1 MPSATPPRTDTAED
15 EGRYLALRT
24 RDARF
29 DGQFFT
35 GVTSTGI
42 YCRPVCAV
50 RTPRRENCSF
60 FALAAQAESAGFR
73 PCLRCRPEVAP
84 QALAWSVQDA
94 TTILVQQAVR
104 LLDASEAWGDGQ
116 GTTVAQLAQRLGV
129 SDRHLRRIFESAL
142 GISPLQYLQTRRLLT
157 AKQLLTDT
165 DLPVTQVGLLSG
177 FASVRRFNAAFAQ
190 HYHLN
195 PSALRRQPQRA
206 PDAPAP
212 LAGQGDEATP
222 GGAVRVRL
230 GYRPPYDIA
239 ALVGFFAARAVPG
252 MEWADPA
259 TRCLRRTLAM
269 PGPDGAARTGWV
281 EAQFDP
287 ARHQITLRVGDGLR
301 DALPQVIHR
310 ARAWLDV
317 DADPLAI
324 EAALG
329 TAFPAGEGLRVPGCL
344 DGFELAVRAILGQQ
358 ITVAAARTLAA
369 RLVARFGDAVA
380 TPWPELALSF
390 PRAAVLAQADGDA
403 LGQLGIVRQRQGAIT
418 ALARAVAGGELSLH
432 IGAPVASTLA
442 ALRALPGV
450 GDWTAQYIA
459 MRALRWPDAF
469 PAGDVA
475 LQQAL
480 GVRGQPKP
488 AHAAE
493 QAAEAWRPWR
503 SYALVR
509 AWAGAHLAASAT
521 TASSSRS
528 TPD

>member
-1 MPSATPPRTDTAED
+1 
-15 EGRYLALRT
+15 
-24 RDARF
+24 
-29 DGQFFT
+29 
-35 GVTSTGI
+35 
-42 YCRPVCAV
+42 
-50 RTPRRENCSF
+50 
-60 FALAAQAESAGFR
+60 
-73 PCLRCRPEVAP
+73 
-84 QALAWSVQDA
+84 
-94 TTILVQQAVR
+94 
-104 LLDASEAWGDGQ
+104 
-116 GTTVAQLAQRLGV
+116 
-129 SDRHLRRIFESAL
+129 
-142 GISPLQYLQTRRLLT
+142 
-157 AKQLLTDT
+157 
-165 DLPVTQVGLLSG
+165 
-177 FASVRRFNAAFAQ
+177 
-190 HYHLN
+190 
-195 PSALRRQPQRA
+195 
-206 PDAPAP
+206 
-212 LAGQGDEATP
+212 
-222 GGAVRVRL
+222 
-230 GYRPPYDIA
+230 
-239 ALVGFFAARAVPG
+239 
-252 MEWADPA
+252 
-259 TRCLRRTLAM
+259 M

-281 EAQFDP
+281 EARFDP
-287 ARHQITLRVGDGLR
+287 TRHHITLRVSDGLR

-329 TAFPAGEGLRVPGCL
+329 AAFPAGEGLRVPGCL

-369 RLVARFGDAVA
+369 RLVARFGDAVG
-380 TPWPELALSF
+380 TPWPELARSF
-390 PRAAVLAQADGDA
+390 PRAATLAQADGDA
-403 LGQLGIVRQRQGAIT
+403 LGRLGIVRQRQGAIT

-503 SYALVR
+503 SYAVVR
-509 AWAGAHLAASAT
+509 AWAGAHLAASGT
-521 TASSSRS
+521 RNPS
-528 TPD
+528 TSD

>member
-1 MPSATPPRTDTAED
+1 MSSPAA
-15 EGRYLALRT
+15 ALDADACYRALKAH
-24 RDARF
+24 DARF
-29 DGQFFT
+29 DGRFFT
-35 GVTSTGI
+35 AVTSTGI
-42 YCRPVCAV
+42 YCRPVCRV
-50 RTPRRENCSF
+50 RTPRRENCRF
-60 FALAAQAESAGFR
+60 FDLAAQAEAAGFR
-73 PCLRCRPEVAP
+73 PCLRCRPELAP
-84 QALAWSVQDA
+84 HALAWSIQDA
-94 TTILVQQAVR
+94 SAILAEQAAR
-104 LLDASEAWGDGQ
+104 LLDDPATSAADGF
-116 GTTVAQLAQRLGV
+116 GMPALAARLGV
-129 SDRHLRRIFESAL
+129 SDRHLRRIFEARF
-142 GISPLQYLQTRRLLT
+142 GVSPLQYLQTRRLLT

-222 GGAVRVRL
+222 SGAVRVRL
-230 GYRPPYDIA
+230 GYRPPYDVA
-239 ALVGFFAARAVPG
+239 ALVAFFAARAVPG

-287 ARHQITLRVGDGLR
+287 ARHQITLRVSDGLR

-329 TAFPAGEGLRVPGCL
+329 AAFPAGEGLRVPGCL

-380 TPWPELALSF
+380 TPWPELARSF

-432 IGAPVASTLA
+432 IGAPVASTMA

-503 SYALVR
+503 SYAVVR
-509 AWAGAHLAASAT
+509 AWAGAHLAASGT
-521 TASSSRS
+521 RNPS
-528 TPD
+528 TSD

>member
-1 MPSATPPRTDTAED
+1 MHPRHWRGRALKPP
-15 EGRYLALRT
+15 
-24 RDARF
+24 
-29 DGQFFT
+29 
-35 GVTSTGI
+35 
-42 YCRPVCAV
+42 
-50 RTPRRENCSF
+50 
-60 FALAAQAESAGFR
+60 
-73 PCLRCRPEVAP
+73 
-84 QALAWSVQDA
+84 
-94 TTILVQQAVR
+94 
-104 LLDASEAWGDGQ
+104 
-116 GTTVAQLAQRLGV
+116 
-129 SDRHLRRIFESAL
+129 
-142 GISPLQYLQTRRLLT
+142 
-157 AKQLLTDT
+157 
-165 DLPVTQVGLLSG
+165 
-177 FASVRRFNAAFAQ
+177 
-190 HYHLN
+190 
-195 PSALRRQPQRA
+195 
-206 PDAPAP
+206 
-212 LAGQGDEATP
+212 P

-230 GYRPPYDIA
+230 GYRPPYDVA
-239 ALVGFFAARAVPG
+239 ALVAFFAARAVPG

-259 TRCLRRTLAM
+259 TLCLRRTLAM
-269 PGPDGAARTGWV
+269 PGPDGAAPTGWV

-329 TAFPAGEGLRVPGCL
+329 AAFPAGEGLRVPGCL

-369 RLVARFGDAVA
+369 RVV
-380 TPWPELALSF
+380 
-390 PRAAVLAQADGDA
+390 
-403 LGQLGIVRQRQGAIT
+403 
-418 ALARAVAGGELSLH
+418 ARAVAGGELSLH

-503 SYALVR
+503 SYAVVR
-509 AWAGAHLAASAT
+509 AWAGAHLAASGT
-521 TASSSRS
+521 
-528 TPD
+528 